1 MLRFRTRL
9 SPGIAFTLLAIVIV
23 GSVAC
28 SGSST
33 DNGFVPPAP
42 PIGPIVYCPPDT
54 ANSQPLAALG
64 GYQDSLLN
72 GEALP
77 HLVRGSGTPAYGNEL
92 DDAFLILRA
101 DSTYDT
107 HGDGA
112 TNGVGDTT
120 MVRDH
125 GVYSQCGSTLH
136 FYSQTHR
143 SIRFSAQLEGG
154 AISMSLPAELMDRF
168 EDEGHHGPYQLLLTK
183 IP

>member
-1 MLRFRTRL
+1 MPASVRRRWRCRSSGQQTGHSTIGSEVRMLRFRTRL

-23 GSVAC
+23 GSAAC

-72 GEALP
+72 GQPLP

-92 DDAFLILRA
+92 DDAYLVLRA

-112 TNGVGDTT
+112 TNGVGDTA
-120 MVRDH
+120 MVQDH
-125 GVYSQCGSTLH
+125 GMYSQCGSTLH
-136 FYSQTHR
+136 FYSQTH
-143 SIRFSAQLEGG
+143 
-154 AISMSLPAELMDRF
+154 
-168 EDEGHHGPYQLLLTK
+168 
-183 IP
+183 